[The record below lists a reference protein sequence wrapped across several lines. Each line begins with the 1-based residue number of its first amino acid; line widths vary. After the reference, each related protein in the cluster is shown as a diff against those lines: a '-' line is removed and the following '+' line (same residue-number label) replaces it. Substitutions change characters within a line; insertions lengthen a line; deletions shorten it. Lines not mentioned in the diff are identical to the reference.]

1 MYLIVQIINGVDCC
15 CRCSNGKFGGCV
27 LKQRRNFMC
36 EEHLK
41 RLEERIHILLGYIVG
56 INNWEK
62 ISKIVAESENAKECK
77 ETLNKEFELDESQSQ
92 AIIDM
97 RCRALF
103 RSERIKLQQ
112 EYEELVE
119 QHRLL
124 SNEIGKLR

>member
-1 MYLIVQIINGVDCC
+1 
-15 CRCSNGKFGGCV
+15 
-27 LKQRRNFMC
+27 MC

-41 RLEERIHILLGYIVG
+41 RLEERIHILFGYIVG

-103 RSERIKLQQ
+103 RCERIKLQQ
-112 EYEELVE
+112 EYEELIE

-124 SNEIGKLR
+124 SDEIGKLR